1 MNTNSFYIDSCIFLG
16 TIIKDE
22 NTRACK
28 SFISRIQNDVFIGY
42 ISSFVTGEMIN
53 SILYD
58 DNIKSTIKSEI
69 LHVILDMMISTKLKN
84 FVPINND
91 MKVYSELR
99 KADSRISESDI
110 IHATYAK
117 ILDIPIVTTD
127 GMLLKSQGLKKH
139 IDVFYPADVL

>member
-1 MNTNSFYIDSCIFLG
+1 MSKNKFFIDSCIFLG

-53 SILYD
+53 SILYA
-58 DNIKSTIKSEI
+58 DNIKPTIKSEI
-69 LHVILDMMISTKLKN
+69 LHIIVDMIISTKLEN
-84 FVPINND
+84 FVPLNND
-91 MKVYSELR
+91 LKVYLQLR
-99 KADSRISESDI
+99 KADPRISESDI

-117 ILDIPIVTTD
+117 ILDIPLVTTD
-127 GMLLKSQGLKKH
+127 GMLLNSEELKKH

>member
-1 MNTNSFYIDSCIFLG
+1 MRKNSFYIDSCIFLG

-58 DNIKSTIKSEI
+58 DNIKPTIKSEI
-69 LHVILDMMISTKLKN
+69 LHVIVDLIISTKLKN

-99 KADSRISESDI
+99 KADSKNIGKRHNTCNLCEN
-110 IHATYAK
+110 T
-117 ILDIPIVTTD
+117 
-127 GMLLKSQGLKKH
+127 
-139 IDVFYPADVL
+139 

>member
-139 IDVFYPADVL
+139 IDVFYPSDVL

>member
-1 MNTNSFYIDSCIFLG
+1 
-16 TIIKDE
+16 
-22 NTRACK
+22 
-28 SFISRIQNDVFIGY
+28 
-42 ISSFVTGEMIN
+42 MIN

-58 DNIKSTIKSEI
+58 ENIKPTIKSEI
-69 LHVILDMMISTKLKN
+69 LHIIVDMIISTKLKN

-117 ILDIPIVTTD
+117 ILDIPLVTTD
-127 GMLLKSQGLKKH
+127 GMLLNSQGLKKH

>member
-1 MNTNSFYIDSCIFLG
+1 MHTNSFYIDSCIFLG

-69 LHVILDMMISTKLKN
+69 LHVILDMIISTKLKN

-139 IDVFYPADVL
+139 IDVFYPANVL